1 MKGRLYPRFALAPL
15 LRSLEDSPAVLLHGP
30 RQCGKTT
37 LAQMVGRSHDYDYL
51 TFDDDVVRN
60 TAETDPVGFVADLPE
75 RAVLDEVQRVPQVFS
90 ALKVAI
96 DRRRVPGRF
105 ILTGS
110 TNVLLVPALADSL
123 AGRMET
129 VRLYPLSQCE
139 LAEQRSRFLE
149 ALFER
154 GFSIGTSE
162 RLGVDLAARVVA
174 GGYPAALAR
183 STETARARWYR
194 GYLDAI
200 VQRDVHSLARI
211 SALDAMPRLLE
222 LASGQTARLINVS
235 DLSGPF
241 QLSRPTIREY
251 VTLLERLFLVDEL
264 PAWHANHLKRLV
276 KTPKLH
282 MGDTGFATSL
292 LGSSAADLFAERELF
307 GQLLETFVYVELR
320 KLASWSDRPVRLSHY
335 RDRHGVEVDLVLE
348 KGRRLAGIEVK
359 ASATVRPQ
367 DFAGL
372 RHLKEATGE
381 RFAGGVVLYD
391 GETCAPFGEG
401 LYAVPIRHL
410 WETV

>member
-1 MKGRLYPRFALAPL
+1 MSDPLYPRFAEASL

-37 LAQMVGRSHDYDYL
+37 LAQMIGRARGYQYF
-51 TFDDDVVRN
+51 TFDDDVVRA
-60 TAETDPVGFVADLPE
+60 TAQTDPAGFIAELPE
-75 RAVLDEVQRVPQVFS
+75 RAVLDEVQRVPRVFS

-139 LAEQRSRFLE
+139 LAERRSGFIA
-149 ALFER
+149 ALFEQD
-154 GFSIGTSE
+154 FSIGTTE
-162 RLGVDLAARVVA
+162 RLGADLAARVVA

-183 STETARARWYR
+183 TSEAARARWYR

-200 VQRDVHSLARI
+200 VQRDVRSLARI

-222 LASGQTARLINVS
+222 LAAGQTARLINVS
-235 DLSGPF
+235 DLAGPF

-264 PAWHANHLKRLV
+264 PAWHTNRLKRLV

-282 MGDTGFATSL
+282 MGDSGFAAAL
-292 LGSSAADLFAERELF
+292 LGTDAAALLAERELY
-307 GQLLETFVYVELR
+307 GQLLETFAYAEIR
-320 KLASWSDRPVRLSHY
+320 KQASWGEEPVRISHY
-335 RDRHGVEVDLVLE
+335 RDRHGVEADLVLE

-359 ASATVRPQ
+359 ASATVTAS
-367 DFAGL
+367 DFGGL
-372 RHLKEATGE
+372 RRLKEAVGE

-401 LYAVPIRHL
+401 LYAVPIRRL
-410 WETV
+410 WETE